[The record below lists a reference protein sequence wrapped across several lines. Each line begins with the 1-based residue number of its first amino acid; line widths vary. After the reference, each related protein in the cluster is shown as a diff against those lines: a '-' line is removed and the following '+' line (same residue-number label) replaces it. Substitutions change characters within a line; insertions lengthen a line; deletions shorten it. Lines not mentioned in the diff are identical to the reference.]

1 MANPAKGIS
10 IMNGRSAWLVAWLGI
25 VTTLALPGTSLASET
40 LAAKA
45 YTGRA
50 TELTS
55 PPSRP
60 QARSAARYPFG
71 TIVWLS
77 ANSRSEQGYLRVAI
91 ENSGAGFSSPAVLK
105 APDNRGL
112 FPNLRRAQQWR
123 AEHNSASDF
132 PGSIRL
138 RNIYSDK
145 CLTAARPH
153 GSPVYLQNCGNILGQ
168 AWDHKLNGML
178 WSLNYNQTFPAGCS
192 CTTLDI
198 PNGRNVVGT
207 RLVVARHTGTWNQLW
222 DVTRVPEALR

>member
-1 MANPAKGIS
+1 
-10 IMNGRSAWLVAWLGI
+10 MNGRKAWLAAWLGI
-25 VTTLALPGTSLASET
+25 VTTLAVPGTSPASET

-45 YTGRA
+45 DSGGPA
-50 TELTS
+50 ELTS
-55 PPSRP
+55 PLSRP

-71 TIVWLS
+71 TVIWLS
-77 ANSRSEQGYLRVAI
+77 ANSRSGQVYLRLAI

-123 AEHNSASDF
+123 VERNFAADSPS
-132 PGSIRL
+132 SIRL

-153 GSPVYLQNCGNILGQ
+153 GSPVYLQNCGSILGQ
-168 AWDHKLNGML
+168 AWAHLQNGML

-207 RLVVARHTGTWNQLW
+207 RLVVARHTGTWNQIW
-222 DVTRVPEALR
+222 DVTPVPEALR